1 MSPVPSPHI
10 GGPAGNRVGAIVV
23 AAGLSR
29 RMDGPDKLFLPL
41 LGRPLLVYTLD
52 TLQSVDCVQEVVLV
66 LSQSNLEQG
75 RALVTGREF
84 HKVTSVCLGG
94 PRRQDSVRLG
104 LQALSPCDWVVVHDG
119 ARPCVE
125 PELVERGLE
134 EARKWG
140 SAVAAVP
147 VHDTLKSA
155 DNEGRVVATVDREG
169 VWATQTPQV
178 FSWEALLEAHSQVGE
193 TATDDAAL
201 FERLGQPVHLYTGSR
216 TNIKVTTRDDLRMAE
231 AVLRHRGEAPV

>member
-10 GGPAGNRVGAIVV
+10 GGHTGNRVGAIVV
-23 AAGLSR
+23 AGGRSR
-29 RMDGPDKLFLPL
+29 RMDGPDKLFMPL
-41 LGRPLLVYTLD
+41 LGRPLLGYTLD
-52 TLQSVDCVQEVVLV
+52 VLQRVDLVREVVLV
-66 LSQSNLEQG
+66 LSQSNLERG
-75 RALVTGREF
+75 RALVAEREF
-84 HKVTSVCLGG
+84 HKVTGVCLGG

-147 VHDTLKSA
+147 
-155 DNEGRVVATVDREG
+155 
-169 VWATQTPQV
+169 
-178 FSWEALLEAHSQVGE
+178 
-193 TATDDAAL
+193 
-201 FERLGQPVHLYTGSR
+201 
-216 TNIKVTTRDDLRMAE
+216 
-231 AVLRHRGEAPV
+231 